1 MRPEP
6 AARRSDD
13 GFTLVEVIV
22 ALALMSVVATA
33 ALYFFLGGTRAVTH
47 QQRSQNA
54 VVVANEA
61 MELAYSAA
69 AKADGNGTSG
79 LVKGRSQ
86 SQVTAA
92 WTALASKGIEGY
104 STTYPAW
111 DPAGA
116 GTQAVDITRHTKLSG
131 VDYAVTTLIGTCYRS
146 TATAS
151 APCSIIGQNP
161 PSSTPAGYARLMRV
175 MTYVTWDDAG
185 NTCGSGGC
193 SYQVSSL
200 IDPNSDLTWNNTT
213 KPIAVDDVALVNV
226 GQSVDIDVLSND
238 IIGVLVS
245 NPVRNLTVAK
255 GTGTVT
261 LLSSGKVRFTAPTT
275 ASGKMTFTYSL
286 KDQAGRE
293 SNVATVTVSVYGQAM
308 PDSASTI
315 KTRPITIGVG
325 ANDRG
330 TPATIQITSPPA
342 KGTATPSGSSVV
354 YDPGNNI
361 GTFTF
366 EYQFTDAD
374 GLPSSTTTVTVV
386 VSDWPPPQAA
396 NLTVDVP
403 ATVLGSTLDLG
414 MLTKTNNPEG
424 YLVEILSSNMSQGRL
439 VVDGRDYNAQ
449 TNRKGGT
456 VGYTQQGNVLGIW
469 TFQYRVLTPDSSQW
483 TATRTVTL
491 RIMPVAAADTFKA
504 DRNSTVSLNIG
515 ANDAPMNYG
524 GTVGLSPIRSNPSC
538 GSFPAAQN
546 DFQNGIVSFRT
557 PDQSKFTCTF
567 TYTLQG
573 TGAYAELKSNS
584 VSVTVTNK

>member
-1 MRPEP
+1 MERVP
-6 AARRSDD
+6 AGRSDD

-54 VVVANEA
+54 VVVANES

-86 SQVTAA
+86 TQVQAA
-92 WTALASKGIEGY
+92 WTAMASKGIEGY
-104 STTYPAW
+104 ATTYPAW

-131 VDYAVTTLIGTCYRS
+131 VDYSVTTLIGTCYRS
-146 TATAS
+146 TASAS

-161 PSSTPAGYARLMRV
+161 PASTPTGYARLMRV

-185 NTCGSGGC
+185 NTCGSAGC

-200 IDPNSDLTWNNTT
+200 IDPNTDLTWNNTT
-213 KPIAVDDVALVNV
+213 KPIAVDDVAIVNV
-226 GQSVDIDVLSND
+226 GEVVDIDVLHND
-238 IIGVLVS
+238 IIGVIVT
-245 NPVRNLTVAK
+245 NPVRNLTVTK
-255 GTGTVT
+255 GTGSVS
-261 LLSSGKVRFTAPTT
+261 LLSDGRVRFTAPSN

-293 SNVATVTVSVYGQAM
+293 SNVATVTVSVMGRAVA
-308 PDSASTI
+308 DNASTL
-315 KTRPITIGVG
+315 KTRAVTIPVA

-330 TPATIQITSPPA
+330 TPASIQITSQPTT
-342 KGTATPSGSSVV
+342 GTATPSGTSVI

-366 EYQFTDAD
+366 QYQFTDAD
-374 GLPSSTTTVTVV
+374 GLPSSTATVTVV
-386 VSDWPPPQAA
+386 VSDWPAPQAA
-396 NLTVDVP
+396 NLTIDVP

-439 VVDGRDYNAQ
+439 QVNGADYNASN
-449 TNRKGGT
+449 NRKGTT

-483 TATRTVTL
+483 TASRTVTL
-491 RIMPVAAADTFKA
+491 RIMPVAAPDTFTA
-504 DRNSTVSLNIG
+504 NRNSTVSLNIG

-524 GTVGLSPIRSNPSC
+524 GTVALTPARSNPTC
-538 GSFPAAQN
+538 GSFPTAQN
-546 DFQNGIVSFRT
+546 DVQNGILTFRT
-557 PDQSKFTCTF
+557 PDQNKFSCSF

-573 TGAYAELKSNS
+573 TGAYAELKSNT
-584 VSVTVTNK
+584 VTVTVTNK